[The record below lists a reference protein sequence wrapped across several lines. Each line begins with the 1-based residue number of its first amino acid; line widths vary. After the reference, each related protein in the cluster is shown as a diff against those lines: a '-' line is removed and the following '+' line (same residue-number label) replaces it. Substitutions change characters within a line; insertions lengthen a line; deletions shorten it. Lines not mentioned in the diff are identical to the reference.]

1 MKGAYRWHTCT
12 FDTRNQA
19 SNYHQI
25 PRAIFKKYAIKLLM
39 QKDETTSSLVPFAS
53 GRLSMESGIRVRRR
67 ESSMNNCVL
76 IRVALTA
83 GRKICQNLL
92 QKSRKSNEAKKNGKL
107 ARGDKKGEDSLWR
120 WISGDDLLFWKYFVC
135 QPTVVCGRKDKFKEK
150 KLKSLR
156 LFKRILKYPPN
167 PGFSC
172 KLLTH
177 YSGTISGSTYD
188 KDKNEDRKIGANITD
203 SPLSPFS
210 PLTPG

>member
-1 MKGAYRWHTCT
+1 MRRKRMGNRVVIKRGRIR
-12 FDTRNQA
+12 FDVG
-19 SNYHQI
+19 
-25 PRAIFKKYAIKLLM
+25 
-39 QKDETTSSLVPFAS
+39 LVVMTYSFENTLSAN
-53 GRLSMESGIRVRRR
+53 RLSFVGGKTNS
-67 ESSMNNCVL
+67 
-76 IRVALTA
+76 
-83 GRKICQNLL
+83 
-92 QKSRKSNEAKKNGKL
+92 KK
-107 ARGDKKGEDSLWR
+107 
-120 WISGDDLLFWKYFVC
+120 
-135 QPTVVCGRKDKFKEK
+135 K